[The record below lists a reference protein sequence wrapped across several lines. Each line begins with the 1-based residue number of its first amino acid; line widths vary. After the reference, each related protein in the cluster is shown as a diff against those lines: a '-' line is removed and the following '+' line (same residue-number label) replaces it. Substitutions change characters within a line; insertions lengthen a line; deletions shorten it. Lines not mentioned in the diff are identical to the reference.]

1 MPSRLLDHNHNAYNH
16 RVLSFKSVVHVV
28 LSVVLS
34 NAAVRC
40 TYHAVHIEMAA
51 VGKVVSTLLVATAT
65 CDGTSMISFLGAD
78 C

>member
-1 MPSRLLDHNHNAYNH
+1 MYSSLIA
-16 RVLSFKSVVHVV
+16 
-28 LSVVLS
+28 SVVLS